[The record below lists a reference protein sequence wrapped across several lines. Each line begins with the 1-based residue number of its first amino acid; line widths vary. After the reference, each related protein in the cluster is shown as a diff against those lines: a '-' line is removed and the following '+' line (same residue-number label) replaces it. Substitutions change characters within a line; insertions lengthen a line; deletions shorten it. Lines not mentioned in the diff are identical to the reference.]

1 MGFDL
6 YGIKPQENTEKPE
19 ILNQSF
25 IDVAEDIQEEFWIAQ
40 DEYEHQ
46 NPGVYFRLNVWTW
59 RPVWTFVYGSC
70 DDILTQ
76 KDYDSGQFND
86 GHRISKTKATRIAK
100 RLQKLDKLGILEAYE
115 CEVKGYVKTAKQ
127 ENKKLEVSEKYGD
140 KYNWA
145 SEYPF
150 YRDHVVEFALFC
162 EQSGGFTIC

>member
-6 YGIKPQENTEKPE
+6 YGMNPQENTKKPK
-19 ILNQSF
+19 ILCTSF
-25 IDVAEDIQEEFWIAQ
+25 WDLEESKHEDYYTAQ

-46 NPGVYFRLNVWTW
+46 NPGNYFRLNNWGW
-59 RPVWTFVYGSC
+59 RPVWTFVYSAC
-70 DDILTQ
+70 DDILTEN
-76 KDYDSGQFND
+76 DYDSGHFND
-86 GHRISKTKATRIAK
+86 GHSISKTKANRIAK

-115 CEVKGYVKTAKQ
+115 CEVEGYIKQAKQ

-140 KYNWA
+140 KFNWA

-150 YRDHVVEFALFC
+150 YRDHVVRFSNFC